1 MVHILK
7 HYKHLKHYKEI
18 LVKDIIRD
26 VETVDFFVSEIFLE
40 KRLAQGSVFDSHS
53 MAESCSNDHM
63 NTYHCHN

>member
-26 VETVDFFVSEIFLE
+26 VETVSIFLFL
-40 KRLAQGSVFDSHS
+40 RYF
-53 MAESCSNDHM
+53 
-63 NTYHCHN
+63 